1 MSKKIE
7 IINLLKKADND
18 FMARNTINIYRL
30 EATIKNIEDRIYKK
44 VS

>member
-18 FMARNTINIYRL
+18 FIAQNTTNIYKL
-30 EATIKNIEDRIYKK
+30 AATIKNIEDRVYKK